1 MPLTKEIFLHLLF
14 ESLPPHLKNPEK
26 GAGKVNSEKNI
37 QNAKRG
43 EKLTQDKIKKGQM
56 KQMTKLQTITTTT
69 TTTTSCSSPVHRFS
83 NPGAC
88 GQ

>member
-43 EKLTQDKIKKGQM
+43 EKLIQDQIKKGSNE
-56 KQMTKLQTITTTT
+56 TNDQT
-69 TTTTSCSSPVHRFS
+69 SNHNNNNNNDNDNFLFFVSS
-83 NPGAC
+83 
-88 GQ
+88 QI